1 MEINRNNYGAFF
13 LDYWESNLDSRGKE
27 ALTMFLEKNP
37 ELQDEFLDFSHSYN
51 SKLTDDDDLIFP
63 NKRFLKKIQ
72 VNAFGEI
79 NQHNWEQ
86 YVIGYL
92 EHDLNPSQIK
102 LYEDFISSNPQIAG
116 EVDLFRKT
124 YLKPDHQI
132 VFDQKGTLKRKVIPV
147 WWSSSIVKL
156 GVSAA
161 AIILIALSLFWNTS
175 DRRLKE
181 IETPQL
187 TESQIIPDII
197 SDILPPEEDKNT
209 TEVGFSALEPVEI
222 ARLEPPEVIRP
233 AAVSSQKLEESLSVQ
248 AGREI
253 RQESTLISL
262 NSLSSLETIPVTYFL
277 SHAIEPRD
285 EFSQVFDFLLIRD
298 GLIYDNDQSR
308 STIGRLIAAVGN
320 QFSGNRQ
327 KPVEN
332 LINPVIAAVAQT
344 GKSFLTTTSELLPVY
359 QTLEDTGRKE
369 TYFEV
374 GENFNIRR
382 SRNKTTEP

>member
-27 ALTMFLEKNP
+27 ALTLFLEKNP
-37 ELQDEFLDFSHSYN
+37 ELQDEFLDFSHSNN

-116 EVDLFRKT
+116 EVELFRKT

-132 VFDQKGTLKRKVIPV
+132 VFDQKGTLKRKAIPTWRGLPLLRWGISGAAV
-147 WWSSSIVKL
+147 VLIV
-156 GVSAA
+156 
-161 AIILIALSLFWNTS
+161 LSLLWNTS
-175 DRRLKE
+175 DILLKDS
-181 IETPQL
+181 ETPQL
-187 TESQIIPDII
+187 TEIQATQDIN
-197 SDILPPEEDKNT
+197 DRILSSEEEDNT
-209 TEVGFSALEPVEI
+209 TAVIPPALKQIEI

-262 NSLSSLETIPVTYFL
+262 NSRSSPESIPVTNL
-277 SHAIEPRD
+277 RSTAIEQRE
-285 EFSQVFDFLLIRD
+285 EFAQIFEFLLIRD
-298 GLIYDNDQSR
+298 GLTYDQPQSTFER
-308 STIGRLIAAVGN
+308 MITSIGK